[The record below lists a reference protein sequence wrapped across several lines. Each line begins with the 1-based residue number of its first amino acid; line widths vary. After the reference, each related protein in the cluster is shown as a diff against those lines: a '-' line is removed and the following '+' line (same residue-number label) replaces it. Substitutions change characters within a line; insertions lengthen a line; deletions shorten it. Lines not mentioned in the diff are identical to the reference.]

1 MMLYALEPMQN
12 AGGEQLIAELTGPGA
27 AMAFEGLQ
35 AQLRPGERASA
46 PRIGRRALLAC
57 LAPLLAFCLNENE

>member
-27 AMAFEGLQ
+27 AKAFESLQ
-35 AQLRPGERASA
+35 AQLRPGERASERA
-46 PRIGRRALLAC
+46 SRLASAALLAWRLC
-57 LAPLLAFCLNENE
+57 SLFA